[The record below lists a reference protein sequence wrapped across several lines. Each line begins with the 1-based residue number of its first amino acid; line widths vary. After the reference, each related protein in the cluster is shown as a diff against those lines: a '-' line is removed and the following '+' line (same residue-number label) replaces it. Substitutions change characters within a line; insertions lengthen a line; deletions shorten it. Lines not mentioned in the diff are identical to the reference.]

1 MKNFWR
7 LSGIY
12 VVGSASAFASDS
24 VVFLKFVVEIFKP
37 LIDGGLIVLFSCT
50 IYYGFYLV
58 PGSAN

>member
-37 LIDGGLIVLFSCT
+37 LIQLWVIRARFFSALF
-50 IYYGFYLV
+50 I
-58 PGSAN
+58 P